1 MKKKRLFLLA
11 LASATFVLA
20 GCGAG
25 NAALPG
31 TTTGTTT
38 NTSTTETTTQEQET
52 KVMCYICTGTKKNKK
67 VIDKQQVIKGKKLL
81 EQLTYQKDG
90 YRILN
95 YRLDSSTTGDII
107 SDDYVVDTDMNIFV
121 EMEMIDYNSIHEIN
135 EEKTDLKD
143 YAYMSSLGE
152 AKQANFYQNGFVE
165 DKIIDFST
173 YQNSPAYV
181 QVSTADEFINA
192 LKNARIE
199 YTSEVDEIVGTEG
212 KIIRKNVRSN
222 ATNWQRAIEKGL
234 YLKNDDGTY
243 TKIPSDVPF
252 DANDTTYTASMTY
265 YEDSNYVDVSLK
277 QTLIKDSSVHVI
289 EITDDIDLGYY
300 NLSTTAKDSGIVSSF
315 CSDYDSQIKDGTAP
329 FTVSSML
336 KENGISQISISR
348 TNNLLIYSKNGAKIT
363 HGGFKVESSDGI
375 VFRNLEMD
383 ELWQWEDSPST
394 TPNFTVGDMDVFGW
408 AYFKIGYSG
417 YIWIDHCT
425 FGKSYD
431 GQIDVSNP
439 YFYSIGTADRAPY
452 GKPALYDENETGG
465 VHISNCKFQSGSDD
479 KDGYLYK
486 MMEEVEADYQKS
498 KSDSSYSCKYTYYKI
513 LRDVYNLT
521 FEEILYGVAIPQ
533 KKAFL
538 LGDSGESQKSYS
550 YHYNLSLKVSF
561 ADNVFIDIED
571 RLPNVRGG
579 ITYMANC
586 VIDNSRYFKY
596 RNILMAKGASG
607 IASAYP
613 RPNDS
618 KNEHPYY
625 KCALVSQGIIG
636 GYGASVEA
644 ENCLFIGINSLV
656 KNNNKSKD
664 DITDAQ
670 MEAGYQVVNCK
681 WYNDPE
687 STDYT
692 RIINTF
698 TDPSQ
703 IQTNVDNVSS
713 SPMKVSNFNWHNTA
727 NEKPFDIKLYEID
740 TLSNSLLEKGKVGVN
755 TNFGNYYLYTKAE
768 YYTIK

>member
-31 TTTGTTT
+31 TTTGTTPNTTT
-38 NTSTTETTTQEQET
+38 NSGTDTETTQEQEK

-107 SDDYVVDTDMNIFV
+107 SDDYVIDTDMNIFI

-143 YAYMSSLGE
+143 YAYMSSLSE
-152 AKQANFYQNGFVE
+152 AKQANFYQNGFVK

-181 QVSTADEFINA
+181 QVSTADELIAAIN
-192 LKNARIE
+192 NAKSE
-199 YTSEVDEIVGTEG
+199 YETNWTYDTLTQEQQNKVTDYEGLMEKRAQYGDAGLTSEEKTRRITLENEIM
-212 KIIRKNVRSN
+212 
-222 ATNWQRAIEKGL
+222 
-234 YLKNDDGTY
+234 TY
-243 TKIPSDVPF
+243 TGSF
-252 DANDTTYTASMTY
+252 TQN
-265 YEDSNYVDVSLK
+265 
-277 QTLIKDSSVHVI
+277 LIKEQSVHVI
-289 EITDDIDLGYY
+289 EITSDLNLGY
-300 NLSTTAKDSGIVSSF
+300 NKLSSASKALVTNWASTNKVFSATSHFTENGV
-315 CSDYDSQIKDGTAP
+315 SQININN
-329 FTVSSML
+329 SY
-336 KENGISQISISR
+336 
-348 TNNLLIYSKNGAKIT
+348 NLLIYSKNGAKIT
-363 HGGFKVESSDGI
+363 NAGFKISSCNG
-375 VFRNLEMD
+375 VVVRNIEMD
-383 ELWQWEDSPST
+383 EMWQWEDCPNA
-394 TPNFTVGDMDVFGW
+394 TPQFTVGDMDVFGW
-408 AYFKIGYSG
+408 AYFKVNFSTNV
-417 YIWIDHCT
+417 WIDHCT

-431 GQIDVSNP
+431 GQIDVANP
-439 YFYSIGTADRAPY
+439 YWYNNRTYSSAPY
-452 GKPALYDENETGG
+452 GVDGRSQKSN
-465 VHISNCKFQSGSDD
+465 VHISNCYFKAGSDD
-479 KDGYLYK
+479 KDGYIYK
-486 MMEEVEADYQKS
+486 MMEEIEADYQKS
-498 KSDSSYSCKYTYYKI
+498 KSDSSYSCKYLYYKT
-513 LRDVYNLT
+513 LRDTYDLT

-538 LGDSGESQKSYS
+538 LGDSGESKKAESYR
-550 YHYNLSLKVSF
+550 YNQNLCVSF
-561 ADNVFIDIED
+561 SDNVIVDIED

-579 ITYMANC
+579 IAYMANC

-596 RNILMAKGASG
+596 RNILMAKGANG
-607 IASAYP
+607 INSV
-613 RPNDS
+613 NS
-618 KNEHPYY
+618 KY
-625 KCALVSQGIIG
+625 KLALVSQGIIG
-636 GYGASVEA
+636 GYGASIEA
-644 ENCLFIGINSLV
+644 ENCLFIGVNSLV
-656 KNNNKSKD
+656 KNNNKEKD
-664 DITDAQ
+664 NITDAQ
-670 MEAGYQVVNCK
+670 MEAGYEIVNCK

-692 RIINTF
+692 RIINTV

-713 SPMKVSNFNWHNTA
+713 SPMKVSNFNWHNDT